1 MKVRQNITIIND
13 KEKQDMNEPKIRFQG
28 FEGEWKSRRSYGF
41 AFLSSSFCKDGVPIV
56 RIANILHSGEIFL
69 GKAI

>member
-41 AFLSSSFCKDGVPIV
+41 ARSLCFSEFLV
-56 RIANILHSGEIFL
+56 L
-69 GKAI
+69 

>member
-28 FEGEWKSRRSYGF
+28 FEGGMEKWKNRRSCGF
-41 AFLSSSFCKDGVPIV
+41 ARRLCFSEFLV
-56 RIANILHSGEIFL
+56 L
-69 GKAI
+69 